1 MWNDPAT
8 IRNLYKLNTVFASLW
23 FSILKHSGK
32 RKAALREHQVTHI
45 QKIGNTISEI
55 AFIMLIQLSCV
66 SPFPNSGSFNESIL
80 SQKTSISLRSGNMST
95 ACVEEDAKCEVAN
108 PSFAVEMESEVV
120 NEVAFAEGLL
130 D

>member
-8 IRNLYKLNTVFASLW
+8 IRNLYKSNTVFASLS

-45 QKIGNTISEI
+45 QQIGNTIAEI

-66 SPFPNSGSFNESIL
+66 SPFPNSGSFNESITF
-80 SQKTSISLRSGNMST
+80 QKTSVSLRSGKKST
-95 ACVEEDAKCEVAN
+95 VCVEEDAKCEVAE
-108 PSFAVEMESEVV
+108 PSFAVGMEFDVV
-120 NEVAFAEGLL
+120 NEVALAKGLL